1 MTLVVAVTI
10 LAAVIELLII
20 VVDLVITILLLL
32 VVIMNV
38 SCYIN
43 KINLIFFV
51 FIKYLNKNIKY
62 KLFIIFYYQY
72 KY

>member
-51 FIKYLNKNIKY
+51 FIKYLNKNIK
-62 KLFIIFYYQY
+62 
-72 KY
+72 